1 MKLPK
6 RLRLK
11 YFVNKLQRNV
21 RYKLLLLV
29 LIPILLVIPLAVG
42 GAIYW
47 GHSLTYDQL
56 YIKVNTDLSVSN
68 NVFQRLQVDYQHRL
82 ERFAESYAFR
92 EAWTKHNKTSI
103 HSQLDQLKKQA
114 GFSYLTFHEAFRY
127 VGQNQAKQ
135 LYLGRPSKLQQQALN
150 GEAVT
155 GIEIFNQ
162 EELSAISDSL
172 AKQVYLPLLDTPY
185 AAPTQREIEDRAM
198 MIRTLYPVKDTS
210 GKVWAVLDAGIL
222 LNGDFKLVDAIRDLV
237 YGPGSLPKD
246 SLGTVT
252 IFLDDV
258 RIATNV
264 PLRPGERALGT
275 RVSEV
280 VRNQVL
286 GNGENWINRAFVVN
300 DWYISG
306 YTPIHDVD
314 GKRVGILYAGYLE
327 TPFRN
332 GLWLAIFALIVLL
345 LLLLAFSMLLS
356 FQSAK
361 SIFSPLERLNRVIR
375 QVRRGEQARVGPVKS
390 RDEIAELARE
400 FDSLLDLLQQRNQE
414 VNSWANELESKVERR
429 TNELSRRNDDLSR
442 TIQIL
447 SQTRRKLVVAEKL
460 AALGELTAGVAH
472 EINNPAAVILGNMDM
487 LSAVL
492 GDDAKPVQQE
502 INLVI
507 EQIYRIQEILNN
519 LLQYARPGTYSAH
532 LERVDVNKVVQ
543 QTFQLVEHLSKKKRY
558 SLEANYQ
565 ATQLVEINAHELQQ
579 VLVNLIR
586 NAVQSIPDKTG
597 SIKVST
603 RDWLEKGVII
613 DVMDNGAG
621 IPDDKIDKIFNPFFT
636 TKQQVGSEG
645 TGLGLSLSY
654 SLIHRYGGNIT
665 VSSRPGEGATFT
677 IWLLLKPKMIED
689 EQELIE
695 QLFEIEQ
702 LQDAPRSLPPPDNK

>member
-1 MKLPK
+1 MKLP
-6 RLRLK
+6 RQLHPK
-11 YFVNKLQRNV
+11 YYWNKLQRNV

-29 LIPILLVIPLAVG
+29 LIPIVLVIPLAVG

-47 GHSLTYDQL
+47 GHNLTYDQL

-68 NVFQRLQVDYQHRL
+68 NAFQRLQVDYQHRL
-82 ERFAESYAFR
+82 ERFAESYVFR
-92 EAWTKHNKTSI
+92 EAWTKHNKASI
-103 HSQLDQLKKQA
+103 HSQVDQLKKDA
-114 GFSYLTFHEAFRY
+114 GFSYLNFHEAFRY
-127 VGQNQAKQ
+127 IGNNQTP
-135 LYLGRPSKLQQQALN
+135 LIDLGRPSKLQQQALN
-150 GEAVT
+150 GQAVT

-162 EELSAISDSL
+162 DELKAISESL
-172 AKQVYLPLLDTPY
+172 ARQVYLPLIETQYATP
-185 AAPTQREIEDRAM
+185 TERKVEDRGM
-198 MIRTLYPVKDTS
+198 MIRTLYPVKDKD
-210 GKVWAVLDAGIL
+210 GKVWAILDAGIL
-222 LNGDFKLVDAIRDLV
+222 LNGDFTLVDTIRDLV
-237 YGPGSLPKD
+237 YGPGSLPED

-252 IFLDDV
+252 LFLDDV
-258 RIATNV
+258 RISTNV
-264 PLRPGERALGT
+264 PLRRGERALGT

-280 VRNQVL
+280 VRHQVL
-286 GNGENWINRAFVVN
+286 DQGENWVDRAFVVN

-332 GLWLAIFALIVLL
+332 SLWQAIFALIALL
-345 LLLLAFSMLLS
+345 VILLALSMLLS

-375 QVRRGEQARVGPVKS
+375 QVRRGHHARVGKVKS
-390 RDEIAELARE
+390 RDEIGELARE

-429 TNELSRRNDDLSR
+429 TAELSRRNEELSH
-442 TIQIL
+442 TIKIL

-492 GDDAKPVQQE
+492 GEDAKPVQQE

-532 LERVDVNKVVQ
+532 LETVDTNEVVK
-543 QTFQLVEHLSKKKRY
+543 QTFQLVEHLRKQKQFT
-558 SLEANYQ
+558 LEANYT
-565 ATQLVEINAHELQQ
+565 ATQPIEINAHELQQ

-586 NAVQSIPDKTG
+586 NAVQAIPDHNG
-597 SIKVST
+597 SITIST
-603 RDWLEKGVII
+603 RDWLEKGVMI
-613 DVMDNGAG
+613 DVKDNGAG
-621 IPDDKIDKIFNPFFT
+621 IPDEKIDKIFNPFFT

-665 VSSRPGEGATFT
+665 ATSRPGEGATFT

-702 LQDAPRSLPPPDNK
+702 LQDAPPKII

>member
-6 RLRLK
+6 RLRPK
-11 YFVNKLQRNV
+11 YLLNKLQRNV

-29 LIPILLVIPLAVG
+29 LIPIVLVIPLAVG

-47 GHSLTYDQL
+47 GHNLTYDQL

-68 NVFQRLQVDYQHRL
+68 NIFQRLQDDYERQL
-82 ERFAESYAFR
+82 ERFAESYVFR
-92 EAWTKHNKTSI
+92 EAWTKNNKASI
-103 HSQLDQLKKQA
+103 HSQLNQLKEEA

-127 VGQNQAKQ
+127 VGQSQTKQ
-135 LYLGRPSKLQQQALN
+135 LSLGRPSKLQKQALD
-150 GEAVT
+150 GEAAT

-162 EELSAISDSL
+162 EELSAISDAL

-185 AAPTQREIEDRAM
+185 AAPTEREIEDRAM
-198 MIRTLYPVKDTS
+198 MIRTLYPVKDTK

-258 RIATNV
+258 RISTNV

-275 RVSEV
+275 RVSEA

-286 GNGENWINRAFVVN
+286 ERGENWINRAFVVN

-306 YTPIHDVD
+306 YAPIHDVD

-332 GLWLAIFALIVLL
+332 GLWLAIFALIMLLVLL
-345 LLLLAFSMLLS
+345 LALSMLLS
-356 FQSAK
+356 FHSAK
-361 SIFSPLERLNRVIR
+361 SIFSPLERLSRVIR
-375 QVRRGEQARVGPVKS
+375 QVRRGDQARVGTIKS

-492 GDDAKPVQQE
+492 GEDAKPVQQE

-519 LLQYARPGTYSAH
+519 LLQYARPGTYSAN
-532 LERVDVNKVVQ
+532 LERVDVNNVVQ
-543 QTFQLVEHLSKKKRY
+543 QTFQLVEHLSKNKRY

-586 NAVQSIPDKTG
+586 NAVQSIQDKTG
-597 SIKVST
+597 CIKVST

-613 DVMDNGAG
+613 DVTDNGAG
-621 IPDDKIDKIFNPFFT
+621 IPDNKIDKIFNPFFT

-702 LQDAPRSLPPPDNK
+702 LQDSTSKQI